1 MAGKYSKKSRTVK
14 KTAQPSRANRKASGQ
29 NSNHTGGNRKIV
41 LIAICAALVA
51 VVAGLIAGYFYLSN
65 TINNGLILDNITV
78 AGVDVG
84 GMSKDE
90 AIAAV
95 SKATSNTYTK
105 NTMVV
110 QVLQHKA
117 ELAPSLTGAKLDV
130 EAAVDAAYD
139 YGRTGSRKERKD
151 QQYNALMHGYSVD
164 LSPYLSLNTQA
175 IKNALSELGK
185 NYDSVLT
192 QSTFEITGQVPPLE
206 HNAEEAPGKT
216 LVIKLGTPEYGLD
229 LNALYAQ
236 VMQAYSGNVFSVDG
250 KCTVK
255 EPDPIDLKGIL
266 DANYIAPINATIDP
280 DTSRP
285 IPEVYGY
292 GFDLDEAKTKLADA
306 EYGATVEIPFV
317 RIAPEITSESLTSG
331 WFKDVLGTYTG
342 SQNSDE
348 NRATNLDLAC
358 KALNGVIIYPGEV
371 FSYNETLGER
381 TAEKGYKPGAA
392 YVGNATVNLVG
403 GGICQVSTMLYNC
416 ALLADLQIVE
426 RWNHTYTVVYTKNQL
441 GVDATV
447 SWGALDFRF
456 RNTTNNPIR
465 IEASA
470 SGGTTTVTIYGT
482 DDKDY
487 YVKMESETLAT
498 YPYET
503 KYEDHTAEGYAE
515 GKVVVTPY
523 TGYDVK
529 SYRCKYDK
537 ETNEL
542 ISKKLEATSTYK
554 VRDKVICKVEVPEV
568 PTEPSV
574 PEDTTVP
581 EIDSGITD
589 TPGALPE
596 I

>member
-1 MAGKYSKKSRTVK
+1 MAGKYSKKSPKVK
-14 KTAQPSRANRKASGQ
+14 KTTQPSRANRKASGQ
-29 NSNHTGGNRKIV
+29 SGGNRKIV

-51 VVAGLIAGYFYLSN
+51 IVVGLVAGYFYLSS
-65 TINNGLILDNITV
+65 TINNGLILDNITI

-84 GMSKDE
+84 GMSKEE
-90 AIAAV
+90 AISAV
-95 SKATSNTYTK
+95 SKATANTYTK

-110 QVLQHKA
+110 KVLNHKA

-164 LSPYLSLNTQA
+164 LSPYLSLDAKA
-175 IKNALSELGK
+175 IKNALSEVGK
-185 NYDSVLT
+185 HYDSVLS
-192 QSTFEITGQVPPLE
+192 QSTYTVTGQVPSLE
-206 HNAEEAPGKT
+206 YNAEEAPGKT
-216 LVIKLGTPEYGLD
+216 LVVKLGTPEYGLD

-236 VMQAYSGNVFSVDG
+236 VMEAYSDNVFSVDG
-250 KCTVK
+250 KCNVK
-255 EPDPIDLKGIL
+255 EPDPIDLDAIL
-266 DANYIAPINATIDP
+266 KANYIAPINASIDTA
-280 DTSRP
+280 TSRP

-292 GFDLDEAKTKLADA
+292 GFNVEEAKAKLAAADF
-306 EYGATVEIPFV
+306 GATVEIPFV
-317 RIAPEITSESLTSG
+317 RIAPEITTESLTSD
-331 WFKDVLGTYTG
+331 WFQDVLGTYSG
-342 SQNSDE
+342 SQNSDA

-358 KALNGVIIYPGEV
+358 KAINGVIIYPGEV

-392 YVGNATVNLVG
+392 YVGEATVNLVG
-403 GGICQVSTMLYNC
+403 GGICQVSSMLYNC
-416 ALLADLQIVE
+416 TLLADLQILE
-426 RWNHTYTVVYTKNQL
+426 RWNHTYTTVYTKL
-441 GVDATV
+441 GLDATV

-456 RNTTNNPIR
+456 RNTTNHPIR
-465 IEASA
+465 IEATA

-487 YVKMESETLAT
+487 YVKMESETLAK
-498 YPYET
+498 YPYQT
-503 KYEDHTAEGYAE
+503 RYEDKTAEGYAE

-529 SYRCKYDK
+529 TYRCKYDK
-537 ETNEL
+537 ETNTL
-542 ISKKLEATSTYK
+542 ISKKLEATSKYK
-554 VRDKVICKVEVPEV
+554 ARDKVICKVEVPET

-574 PEDTTVP
+574 PEDTTP
-581 EIDSGITD
+581 DIDTGITD
-589 TPGALPE
+589 APGALPE